1 MSTLSERLK
10 LARHDADLT
19 QNQVALRTGINR
31 ATLANW
37 EVGRTE
43 PDADTVVKLAELYQ
57 VSLDFLFGRSD
68 QKTQIEHDNE
78 INKHRISQVLQGEE
92 AELLD
97 FWQVLKEREDLF
109 LLFKQVRELDSAD
122 IKRVIRIIKAIED
135 EEEAGNRHD

>member
-57 VSLDFLFGRSD
+57 VSLDYLFGRSD

-78 INKHRISQVLQGEE
+78 INRRRISQVLQGED